1 MRRRRGISFDGVH
14 IVNPQWVYDSFSFAQ
29 LCDTSRYRCE
39 KPGDQE
45 VKLTEAGGD
54 EKVADEKGYASE
66 SSIDLDAPAQQA
78 ALPAQQAQ
86 YHYHELER
94 VRPVTTTL

>member
-1 MRRRRGISFDGVH
+1 MTPSLSPNSATLVGTDAKSQD
-14 IVNPQWVYDSFSFAQ
+14 
-29 LCDTSRYRCE
+29 
-39 KPGDQE
+39 GDQE